1 VPDFV
6 SLGKAIG
13 GGLPLSA
20 VIGPA
25 EILNHKLGLT
35 VTTLSGNPVSAAA
48 GRAVLKTIRA
58 DKLVENAGIR
68 GRQLT
73 EGLRRMSNKH
83 ALIGDIRGRGL
94 VIGIDLVEDRATR
107 APASKACAKV
117 AYRASE
123 LGAAVFYVGH
133 HSNVLELTPPITLS
147 EAEVEEGLS
156 ILDQAIEDVEAD
168 RVPDSAIAAYVGW

>member
-1 VPDFV
+1 
-6 SLGKAIG
+6 
-13 GGLPLSA
+13 
-20 VIGPA
+20 
-25 EILNHKLGLT
+25 
-35 VTTLSGNPVSAAA
+35 
-48 GRAVLKTIRA
+48 
-58 DKLVENAGIR
+58 
-68 GRQLT
+68 
-73 EGLRRMSNKH
+73 
-83 ALIGDIRGRGL
+83 
-94 VIGIDLVEDRATR
+94 
-107 APASKACAKV
+107 V